1 MRPLLAALLVF
12 AALGAPSRLEPQAV
26 RVQDLTFHPGTVPRR
41 LVGYGLVVGLD
52 GTGDRSFG
60 SLLGGTM
67 TVRAV
72 VNLLRRFNIEV
83 PAERLRLRNVAA
95 VLVTAEISP
104 WLRAG
109 GRFEVQVAALG
120 DATSLRGGVLWI
132 TPLVTD
138 PGSPPIATAQGPV
151 YVEDD
156 RAGRGPYGARG
167 NSGRIPDG
175 GILELAPPVLD
186 SAPALRLQL
195 KVPNLATATAVAGA
209 VNAAYGD
216 SAARVADPG
225 TIELRLAG
233 TGADLLRQLA
243 AVDTLPV
250 AMAPAARIVINS
262 REGTVVA
269 GGLIPVGPAVVS
281 HRGIT
286 LAIAG
291 AGPPQERPGE
301 SPAAGLVRMP
311 AQASAQDV
319 AAGLHAVGAR
329 PDEIAAIFE
338 ALRSAGALSA
348 EVVVR

>member
-1 MRPLLAALLVF
+1 MTRRLAAL
-12 AALGAPSRLEPQAV
+12 ALLTVLSAPSGLPAQV
-26 RVQDLTFHPGTVPRR
+26 RVQDLAFHPGAVPRR

-60 SLLGGTM
+60 SLIGGTM
-67 TVRAV
+67 TVRSV

-95 VLVTAEISP
+95 VLVTAEVSP
-104 WLRAG
+104 WLRPG

-120 DATSLRGGVLWI
+120 DATSLRGGVLWT

-138 PGSPPIATAQGPV
+138 PGAPPIGTAQGPV
-151 YVEDD
+151 YVEDHQV
-156 RAGRGPYGARG
+156 GRGPYGARG

-175 GILELAPPVLD
+175 GVLETAPAIAD
-186 SAPALRLQL
+186 STLALRLEL
-195 KVPNLATATAVAGA
+195 RTPSLAGATAVAAA

-216 SAARVADPG
+216 SAARVTDPG
-225 TIELRLAG
+225 TVQLAPPKAG
-233 TGADLLRQLA
+233 TDPLLYLA
-243 AVDTLPV
+243 AIDTLPV
-250 AMAPAARIVINS
+250 APARAARLVINS

-269 GGLIPVGPAVVS
+269 GGLIPIGPAVVS

-291 AGPPQERPGE
+291 AGAPQDSSGHPP
-301 SPAAGLVRMP
+301 AGVVRVP

-319 AAGLHAVGAR
+319 AAGLHAVGAK
-329 PDEIAAIFE
+329 PEEIAAIFE
-338 ALRSAGALSA
+338 ALRSAGALNA
-348 EVVVR
+348 EVVIR

>member
-1 MRPLLAALLVF
+1 MTRRLAAFALLAL
-12 AALGAPSRLEPQAV
+12 LGAPSDLSAQV
-26 RVQDLTFHPGTVPRR
+26 RVQDLAFHPGAVPRR

-60 SLLGGTM
+60 SLIGGTM

-95 VLVTAEISP
+95 VLVTAEVSP
-104 WLRAG
+104 WLRPG

-120 DATSLRGGVLWI
+120 DATSLRGGVLWT

-138 PGSPPIATAQGPV
+138 PGAPPIGTAQGPV
-151 YVEDD
+151 YVEDHHV
-156 RAGRGPYGARG
+156 ARGPYGAGG

-175 GILELAPPVLD
+175 GVLETAPAVAD
-186 SAPALRLQL
+186 SAPALRLEL
-195 KVPNLATATAVAGA
+195 RTPSLAGATAVAAA

-216 SAARVADPG
+216 SAARVLDPG
-225 TIELRLAG
+225 TVRLAPPKAG
-233 TGADLLRQLA
+233 TDPLLYLA
-243 AVDTLPV
+243 AIDTLPV
-250 AMAPAARIVINS
+250 AQAPAARLVINS

-269 GGLIPVGPAVVS
+269 GGLIPIGPAVVS

-291 AGPPQERPGE
+291 GGAPDAGPGQPP
-301 SPAAGLVRMP
+301 AGLVRVP

-319 AAGLHAVGAR
+319 AAGLHAVGAK
-329 PDEIAAIFE
+329 PEEIAAIFE
-338 ALRSAGALSA
+338 ALRSAGALNA
-348 EVVVR
+348 EVVIR